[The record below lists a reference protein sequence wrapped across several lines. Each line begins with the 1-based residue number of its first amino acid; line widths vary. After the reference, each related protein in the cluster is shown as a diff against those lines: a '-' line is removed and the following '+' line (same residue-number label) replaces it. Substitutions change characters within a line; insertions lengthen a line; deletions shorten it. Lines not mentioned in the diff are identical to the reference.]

1 MAADPEWLEKIRSIG
16 SIGKLSGDQVTE
28 GRDETGRRYKA
39 VTDELNNTVTR
50 RSNGV
55 EEVQDVHIRAPHI
68 RRVTTTIEER

>member
-1 MAADPEWLEKIRSIG
+1 MALDLEKLRSIG
-16 SIGKLSGDQVTE
+16 SISRRSGDRVTE
-28 GRDETGRRYKA
+28 GRDEHGRTKA

-68 RRVTTTIEER
+68 RKVTTTTEERS